1 MSPRRSRAPRRLLA
15 LLGAAS
21 SAVAAEQIDFNRQ
34 IRPILADACFHC
46 HGPDAASREA
56 KLRLD
61 EREGLHRVRE
71 GVAVVVPGKPD
82 ESELLHRIVSP
93 HEDEVM
99 PPPRAA
105 RQLKPEE
112 KDLLRRWVAA
122 GAPWGRHWAFSPP
135 VAAAVPEVPSR
146 QG

>member
-1 MSPRRSRAPRRLLA
+1 MSPRRPRAPRRLLA

-61 EREGLHRVRE
+61 ERDGLYRVRE
-71 GVAVVVPGKPD
+71 GVAVVVPGRP
-82 ESELLHRIVSP
+82 
-93 HEDEVM
+93 
-99 PPPRAA
+99 
-105 RQLKPEE
+105 
-112 KDLLRRWVAA
+112 
-122 GAPWGRHWAFSPP
+122 
-135 VAAAVPEVPSR
+135 
-146 QG
+146 